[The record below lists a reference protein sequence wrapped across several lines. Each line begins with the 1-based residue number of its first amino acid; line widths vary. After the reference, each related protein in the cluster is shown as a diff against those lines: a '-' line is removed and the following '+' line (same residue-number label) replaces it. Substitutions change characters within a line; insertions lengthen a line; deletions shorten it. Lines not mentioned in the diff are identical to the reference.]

1 MNYANLNAFD
11 SAIWPRRSATSEA
24 FARAVMRWS
33 IPVNVVA
40 SMGTF
45 NAGLL
50 SAEATFIQQIVALS
64 MWGALIYA
72 SAFVRPVVR
81 LECNPDLLAVVGFYF
96 FAVVSVFWTDLSFA
110 TITKSAALAVTTF
123 GAFCLITR
131 VDVDDIAKSTARGL
145 FVLSAASVCCSVFLP
160 EIGVDQS
167 WMHGGQWQGIF
178 ESKQTLG
185 FVGAYLMF
193 FACYRKMTGQGWLIF
208 SVAFLVA
215 GTCVIASG
223 SRGAGALA
231 LVACAGLVLSLW
243 STKWM
248 RVFAVL
254 PIVMSVIAS
263 LLILYFYATGYDA
276 LYVFDSVI
284 DFTERTYIWQYALS
298 HFDDAPLIGFGIN
311 GFWTIPAIYDH
322 FEQDHGWVLDN
333 YHNGYIAVLIETGFV
348 GFMLFMAS
356 VVLVSVKTL
365 CLISFRSLSRPHCAL
380 IAGFCALSFQLNFT
394 ETTFLRST
402 TFTSVLL
409 AAFFLAVCRP
419 LLPETHAG
427 ELD

>member
-1 MNYANLNAFD
+1 MGDF
-11 SAIWPRRSATSEA
+11 TST
-24 FARAVMRWS
+24 FGTLV
-33 IPVNVVA
+33 VVA
-40 SMGTF
+40 
-45 NAGLL
+45 
-50 SAEATFIQQIVALS
+50 
-64 MWGALIYA
+64 
-72 SAFVRPVVR
+72 
-81 LECNPDLLAVVGFYF
+81 
-96 FAVVSVFWTDLSFA
+96 
-110 TITKSAALAVTTF
+110 
-123 GAFCLITR
+123 
-131 VDVDDIAKSTARGL
+131 
-145 FVLSAASVCCSVFLP
+145 
-160 EIGVDQS
+160 
-167 WMHGGQWQGIF
+167 
-178 ESKQTLG
+178 TL
-185 FVGAYLMF
+185 
-193 FACYRKMTGQGWLIF
+193 
-208 SVAFLVA
+208 
-215 GTCVIASG
+215 
-223 SRGAGALA
+223 
-231 LVACAGLVLSLW
+231 
-243 STKWM
+243 
-248 RVFAVL
+248 FAVL

-263 LLILYFYATGYDA
+263 ILILYFYATGYDA

-298 HFDDAPLIGFGIN
+298 RFDDAPLIGFGIN

-333 YHNGYIAVLIETGFV
+333 YHNGYIAVLIETGFI
-348 GFMLFMAS
+348 GFVLFMAS